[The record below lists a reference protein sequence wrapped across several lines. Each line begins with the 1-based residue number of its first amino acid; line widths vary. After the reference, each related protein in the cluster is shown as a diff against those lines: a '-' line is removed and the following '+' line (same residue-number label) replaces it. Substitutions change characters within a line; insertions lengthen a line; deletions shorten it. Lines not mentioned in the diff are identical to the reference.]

1 MKHRKLYLA
10 LAGLLVAQQSA
21 LAWADADS
29 HLAPV
34 VVTGSPVHGHTAF
47 ELPTQISV
55 LSDDELR
62 LMDRVNLGA
71 SLERLPGVNNQG
83 TGAATGKSVIRGL
96 SGERVK
102 VLVNGAVQD
111 FQNYG
116 VQHTPPVE
124 SLFAERIEVIRGPQG
139 VLFGGSALGGAVNL
153 VAPRF
158 VFAPAGETQQSAQ
171 FDAGL
176 SSNPRGALL
185 GAQGAFSNED
195 WSLQLGVVGRKA
207 GDIVTPRGKTAVNDP
222 DGEPSDRPL
231 IVGSTP
237 FTNHENT
244 AFTLGLA
251 NRQSWGQLETRY
263 RYWQSKQNILAV
275 HEEHDDHGDE
285 EYEAEPAGH
294 IKTQHQWQLGAEIDL
309 AHNWLLKPS
318 YTYTDNRLQESHDTR
333 FEDFG
338 NHHGHSHHGHDHDD
352 LDLRNQR
359 HDINL
364 VFQHPQIGP
373 WEGEFGIELM
383 RKNQRLVSGELAPS
397 GREEGH
403 SFYLFE
409 EADMGRWLWQL
420 GARHDVQ
427 RLTANLSH
435 DNEHFIEDLEVF
447 DGSNNQQTF
456 ANTSLAAGV
465 TYRIAPAWAVAA
477 NLSQGYRA
485 PSLYELYAGG
495 SHSGVNAVQIGD
507 PNLKAE
513 RALNIDL
520 SLRYQTQPSQWQ
532 VTVYQKHIDNYIYLA
547 NTGRFRDK
555 EDHYEICTDPS
566 DHGCIREMKAE
577 QTNGVIQGLEMEW
590 QQTWSANWHT
600 YANLE
605 LISGRD
611 RDNSRDLALIPAN
624 NALVELQY
632 HFTQLSWQESAQVR
646 FGVKAVAARKSP
658 GDFEPF
664 GQFDDEP
671 IGVAST
677 DAYSVWHLAYQTD
690 WRVKGQTWQVTA
702 RVDNLFDTAYRDY
715 LNTYKG
721 FAQDLGR
728 NVAVSAR
735 LSF

>member
-1 MKHRKLYLA
+1 
-10 LAGLLVAQQSA
+10 
-21 LAWADADS
+21 
-29 HLAPV
+29 
-34 VVTGSPVHGHTAF
+34 
-47 ELPTQISV
+47 
-55 LSDDELR
+55 
-62 LMDRVNLGA
+62 
-71 SLERLPGVNNQG
+71 
-83 TGAATGKSVIRGL
+83 
-96 SGERVK
+96 
-102 VLVNGAVQD
+102 
-111 FQNYG
+111 
-116 VQHTPPVE
+116 
-124 SLFAERIEVIRGPQG
+124 
-139 VLFGGSALGGAVNL
+139 
-153 VAPRF
+153 
-158 VFAPAGETQQSAQ
+158 
-171 FDAGL
+171 
-176 SSNPRGALL
+176 
-185 GAQGAFSNED
+185 
-195 WSLQLGVVGRKA
+195 
-207 GDIVTPRGKTAVNDP
+207 
-222 DGEPSDRPL
+222 
-231 IVGSTP
+231 
-237 FTNHENT
+237 
-244 AFTLGLA
+244 
-251 NRQSWGQLETRY
+251 
-263 RYWQSKQNILAV
+263 
-275 HEEHDDHGDE
+275 
-285 EYEAEPAGH
+285 
-294 IKTQHQWQLGAEIDL
+294 
-309 AHNWLLKPS
+309 
-318 YTYTDNRLQESHDTR
+318 
-333 FEDFG
+333 
-338 NHHGHSHHGHDHDD
+338 
-352 LDLRNQR
+352 
-359 HDINL
+359 
-364 VFQHPQIGP
+364 
-373 WEGEFGIELM
+373 
-383 RKNQRLVSGELAPS
+383 
-397 GREEGH
+397 
-403 SFYLFE
+403 
-409 EADMGRWLWQL
+409 MGRWLWQL

-547 NTGRFRDK
+547 NTGLFRDK
-555 EDHYEICTDPS
+555 DHHYKECNPRDPS
-566 DHGCIREMKAE
+566 VGHGCIREMKAE

-664 GQFDDEP
+664 GQFGDEP

-728 NVAVSAR
+728 SVAVSAR